1 MRSLF
6 GYFFRWV
13 TLPQGCFLFVLFI
26 YFLLEE
32 GHIRNTN
39 TETDPSNLLLARKPL
54 TMSFRPKLFCFRPRK
69 TLKFLMETSP
79 VNSCFFFSQ
88 RALVTSLKCLFCFV
102 CRYLC
107 RSWYVAP
114 VKSYETLL
122 QYSRCKSPGHNFIC
136 YITKI

>member
-6 GYFFRWV
+6 CCFFRWV

-32 GHIRNTN
+32 GHIRNKN

-79 VNSCFFFSQ
+79 VNSCWFFFH
-88 RALVTSLKCLFCFV
+88 RELSLHLSNACFV
-102 CRYLC
+102 LC
-107 RSWYVAP
+107 VGICAGAGTW
-114 VKSYETLL
+114 LL
-122 QYSRCKSPGHNFIC
+122 LRATRCCYSTADVNHLAIISFVI
-136 YITKI
+136 